1 MAFIEQTNFK
11 GRKAVIRV
19 DFNVPL
25 DSSYNVTDDTRIRAA
40 KPTVMKVLEDG
51 GSCILMS
58 HLGRPVEKENKFS
71 LKHIVSK
78 VEEIIGVNI
87 IFSEDCVG
95 DKTNKS
101 AKSLL
106 PGQVMLL
113 ENLRFYKEETQGD
126 YGFAKALGA
135 LGDFYINDAFGTA
148 HRAHASTTVIAEFFP
163 NDKCFGYLL
172 AKEIESLEKVM
183 SKGEKPVLAILG
195 GAKVSSKITIIENIL
210 DKIDHLIIGGG
221 MSFTFVSAKGGLV
234 GDSICETDKQEL
246 ALEILK
252 VAAEK
257 NVKVHLPVDVLA
269 ANDFNNSAQTKIIEI
284 DNIPRGWQGLDCGP
298 KSKAI
303 FHDVVQSC
311 KTILWNG
318 PLGVFEMDTF
328 STGTVSLG
336 KSIAEA
342 TQKGAFSL
350 VGGGD
355 SVAAV
360 KKFYFDKSVS
370 YVSTGGGAMLESL
383 EGKVLPGIAAI
394 SN

>member
-40 KPTVMKVLEDG
+40 KPTIMKVLDDG

-58 HLGRPVEKENKFS
+58 HLGRPVENENKFS

-87 IFSEDCVG
+87 IFSEDCIG
-95 DKTNKS
+95 DKTNKT
-101 AKSLL
+101 AESLL

-126 YGFAKALGA
+126 YVFAKALGS

-269 ANDFNNSAQTKIIEI
+269 ANDFNDSAQTKIIEI

-298 KSKAI
+298 KSKTI

-328 STGTVSLG
+328 STGTVALG

-360 KKFYFDKSVS
+360 KKFNFDKSVS

-394 SN
+394 LN

>member
-1 MAFIEQTNFK
+1 MTFIEQTNFK

-40 KPTVMKVLEDG
+40 KPTIMKVLEDG

-58 HLGRPVEKENKFS
+58 HLGRPVENENKFS

-87 IFSEDCVG
+87 IFSEDCIG
-95 DKTNKS
+95 DKTNKT
-101 AKSLL
+101 AESLL

-126 YGFAKALGA
+126 YDFAKALGS

-252 VAAEK
+252 IAAEK

-328 STGTVSLG
+328 STGTVALG

-360 KKFYFDKSVS
+360 KKFNFDKSVS

>member
-1 MAFIEQTNFK
+1 MTFIEQTNFK

-40 KPTVMKVLEDG
+40 KPTIMKVLKDG

-58 HLGRPVEKENKFS
+58 HLGRPVENENKFS

-87 IFSEDCVG
+87 IFSEDCIG
-95 DKTNKS
+95 DKTNKT
-101 AKSLL
+101 AENLL

-126 YGFAKALGA
+126 YDFAKALGS

-269 ANDFNNSAQTKIIEI
+269 ANDFNNSAQTKIIET

-328 STGTVSLG
+328 STGTVALG

-360 KKFYFDKSVS
+360 KKFNFDKSVS

>member
-1 MAFIEQTNFK
+1 MTFIEQTNFK

-25 DSSYNVTDDTRIRAA
+25 DSFYNVTDDTRIRAA
-40 KPTVMKVLEDG
+40 KPTIMKVLEDG

-58 HLGRPVEKENKFS
+58 HLGRPVENENKFS

-78 VEEIIGVNI
+78 VEEIIGVNV
-87 IFSEDCVG
+87 IFSEDCIG
-95 DKTNKS
+95 DKTNKT
-101 AKSLL
+101 AENLL

-126 YGFAKALGA
+126 YDFAKALGS

-172 AKEIESLEKVM
+172 AKEIESLEKVT

-328 STGTVSLG
+328 SKGTVALG

-360 KKFYFDKSVS
+360 KKFNFDKSVS

>member
-1 MAFIEQTNFK
+1 MIFIEQTNFK

-40 KPTVMKVLEDG
+40 KPTIMKVLEDG

-58 HLGRPVEKENKFS
+58 HLGRPVENENKFS

-87 IFSEDCVG
+87 IFSEDCIG
-95 DKTNKS
+95 DKTNKT
-101 AKSLL
+101 AESLL

-126 YGFAKALGA
+126 YDFAKALGS

-328 STGTVSLG
+328 STGTVALG

-360 KKFYFDKSVS
+360 KKFNFDKSVS